1 MAKRKMG
8 YSSPIADDAPD
19 SLEEHTFFGLK
30 LNPGQTVFRDA
41 IWNSKNKIVFC
52 DAAAGTG
59 KTMIAAAAAVL
70 LVRTGQFDEIVY
82 LQTPINNDKEGF
94 LPGGRAEKGAV
105 FYIPFFQALQRIG
118 VNLNTAIHTEDMI
131 NDKNGT
137 AYITCMTDT
146 YIRGMNIG
154 EPGGGK
160 RVIFILDE
168 CQQMTRSSLVKNLTR
183 ICDGSKAICIGH
195 HAQTDLK
202 NPDDSGFVPMLEH
215 FRGKDWCE
223 ICTLTDNYRGDVS
236 RWADKFKG

>member
-1 MAKRKMG
+1 MARKKMG

-59 KTMIAAAAAVL
+59 KTLIATAAAVL
-70 LVRTGQFDEIVY
+70 LVKTGLFDEIVY
-82 LQTPINNDKEGF
+82 IASPVNSDKEGF
-94 LPGGRAEKGAV
+94 LPGTLESKNRP
-105 FYIPFFQALQRIG
+105 YHTPFFQALQRIG
-118 VNLNTAIHTEDMI
+118 VNLNTALHTEDLI
-131 NDKNGT
+131 NEKNGT
-137 AYITCMTDT
+137 AFITCMTDT
-146 YIRGMNIG
+146 YIRGINIG
-154 EPGGGK
+154 EVGGTRTICLVEEAQNFTK
-160 RVIFILDE
+160 N
-168 CQQMTRSSLVKNLTR
+168 QMVKTLTR
-183 ICDGSKAICIGH
+183 LCDGSKAVVLGH
-195 HAQTDLK
+195 HAQNDLK
-202 NPDDSGFVPMLEH
+202 NPAESGFVPMLEH